1 MAAASNLSCRHNR
14 AWSPS
19 CRGGGEQAAVTVTRR
34 RYFFSTAKDPLVG
47 IQDTVSDAVAEA
59 QAIIDSTGW
68 VGDDM

>member
-1 MAAASNLSCRHNR
+1 L
-14 AWSPS
+14 P
-19 CRGGGEQAAVTVTRR
+19 R